1 VPNENF
7 AKENG
12 KLCIRRN
19 RLKYLDGITVY
30 AYLRKSWPFKSAAW
44 MAGSNFSI

>member
-12 KLCIRRN
+12 KLRIRRN
-19 RLKYLDGITVY
+19 KLKYLDGITVDVY
-30 AYLRKSWPFKSAAW
+30 PRKSRPSKPAAW